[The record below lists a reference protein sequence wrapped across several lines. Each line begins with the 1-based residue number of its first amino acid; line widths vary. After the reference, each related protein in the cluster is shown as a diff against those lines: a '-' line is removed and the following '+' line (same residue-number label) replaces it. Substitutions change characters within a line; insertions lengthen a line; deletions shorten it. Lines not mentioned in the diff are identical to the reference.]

1 MKAYNIQ
8 MKGAHMKMSTPT
20 IVTFVVSAALAIA
33 GLLGQLNVLD
43 LPGFWLLFAGFVLLF
58 LGNLGIT
65 LRLSSKKPNE

>member
-1 MKAYNIQ
+1 MKI
-8 MKGAHMKMSTPT
+8 STPT
-20 IVTFVVSAALAIA
+20 IVTFVVSVALAIA

-65 LRLSSKKPNE
+65 LRLSSKKPTE

>member
-1 MKAYNIQ
+1 MKIN
-8 MKGAHMKMSTPT
+8 TPT

>member
-1 MKAYNIQ
+1 MKI
-8 MKGAHMKMSTPT
+8 STPT

-65 LRLSSKKPNE
+65 LRLSSKKPTE